1 MRRVRRIR
9 TVLWLA
15 IFAAG
20 ACVDQGSSRAESGAW
35 SLDPSLGEAGV
46 GIPFCDDVTAR
57 VTEFMGGYEGRRPPT
72 ERYGGTVVVG
82 AAGELPGGMN
92 AHVAAPNESLQH
104 EIFVNLMTLVRYD
117 SELNPIPYLA
127 ESWEVSDDTTLVTFH
142 LRDDVLWHDG
152 EVTDAHDVAY
162 TFERATD
169 PATGFPN
176 DGWWKYM
183 ESGPGAVEV
192 IDALTVRFRMTP
204 HADFMDPWTML
215 AIMPRHLLGDVP
227 ASELRS
233 HPYGSVCPVGNGPFI
248 FVEHREGASW
258 TFQANP
264 AFPEGLGGPPYL
276 DRYVFRSV
284 TDESTLLTELLTE
297 NLDVYIAAKPEQAD
311 AILASDAVELL
322 HFANRE
328 YVFVG
333 WNSRRPQLEDKRV
346 RMAIA
351 KGTNREEIV
360 TALLG
365 VYGVVSNGT
374 VPRFH
379 WAYDAS
385 LGAEVTAFDPESAR
399 ALLDE
404 VGWTDRDGDGV
415 RENLEGVR
423 LSITIKYPPKQEWQ
437 AVTEIMQAQLS
448 DIGIEVIPRGLDIAA
463 LIEDVMLSR
472 PRDFDGFI
480 LGWVTDFRLD
490 DTVLFH
496 SEGTEGPNGWSGT
509 RRLDIDH
516 YLDRLP
522 TITDR
527 EVARPMWLAYQ
538 ELLVDEQPFTFLYQ
552 SDRLVGV
559 NQRVQGVVMDIRG
572 DWANVRGW
580 WIPSGERKRRAR

>member
-1 MRRVRRIR
+1 MRRTRRVQ
-9 TVLWLA
+9 TVLWLSV
-15 IFAAG
+15 FVVG
-20 ACVDQGSSRAESGAW
+20 ACADPGVPGAEVRPWG
-35 SLDPSLGEAGV
+35 LDPSVREAGA
-46 GIPFCDDVTAR
+46 GIPFCDEVTAR
-57 VTEFMGGYEGRRPPT
+57 VTSFMSNYDGQMPPT

-92 AHVAAPNESLQH
+92 AHIAAPNESLQH
-104 EIFVNLMTLVRYD
+104 EIFINLMTLVRYD
-117 SELNPIPYLA
+117 PELNPIPYLA
-127 ESWEVSDDTTLVTFH
+127 ESWEVSDDSTQITFH
-142 LRDDVLWHDG
+142 LRDDVYWHDG
-152 EVTDAHDVAY
+152 VVTDARDVAY

-176 DGWWKYM
+176 DGWWRFMDK
-183 ESGPGAVEV
+183 GPDAVEV
-192 IDALTVRFRMTP
+192 IDSLTVRFRMVP
-204 HADFMDPWTML
+204 HADLMDPWTMF
-215 AIMPRHLLGDVP
+215 AIMPRHLLEGVS
-227 ASELRS
+227 AAELRS
-233 HPYGSVCPVGNGPFI
+233 HPFGSVCPVGNGPFI
-248 FVEHREGASW
+248 FVEHQEGASW

-264 AFPEGLGGPPYL
+264 AFPEGLGGRPYV

-284 TDESTLLTELLTE
+284 TDASTLLTELMTE
-297 NLDVYIAAKPEQAD
+297 NLDVYVAAKPDQRD

-322 HFANRE
+322 HFPNRE

-346 RMAIA
+346 RMAIT

-360 TALLG
+360 SALLG
-365 VYGVVSNGT
+365 IYGVVSNGT

-385 LGAEVTAFDPESAR
+385 LGAAATAYDPESAR

-404 VGWTDRDGDGV
+404 VGWRDRDQDGV
-415 RENLEGVR
+415 RENPEGVR
-423 LSITIKYPPKQEWQ
+423 LSLTIKYPPNQQWQ
-437 AVTEIMQAQLS
+437 AVAEIMQAQLS
-448 DIGIEVIPRGLDIAA
+448 GIGVEVIPTGLDIST
-463 LIEDVMLSR
+463 LIQHVLLDR

-496 SEGTEGPNGWSGT
+496 SKGTEGPNGWSGT
-509 RRLDIDH
+509 RRSDIDR

-522 TITDR
+522 AIADR
-527 EVARPMWLAYQ
+527 EVAKPMWHEYQ

-559 NQRVQGVVMDIRG
+559 NKRLRGVVMDIRG
-572 DWANVRGW
+572 DWANVREW
-580 WIPSGERKRRAR
+580 WIPSGERRRGTR